1 MLNTET
7 YPVVLAEKDT
17 YNTIGK
23 KRQFAFLPPAVE
35 FYSKLI
41 RIVINSGNLAKQG
54 KYGPVE
60 WVKSSLDILNAL
72 ESVGV
77 QFEISGMSHLTS
89 FEGPAVFVSNHMSTL
104 ETVILPSI
112 IQPRKEVTFV
122 VKKELLDYPYFRN
135 VLKARNP
142 IVVGRANP
150 REDLVHV
157 LEEGAKYLGSGRS
170 IIIFPQKTR
179 SNIFNPES
187 FNTLGVKLAKKSD
200 CYVVPVALVTDAWGN
215 GKKIKDFG
223 EINIKKTVHISLGEP
238 FKVEGSGS
246 SEHNKILEFISAK
259 LKQWNRA
266 DCIEDTSSEKNER
279 F

>member
-77 QFEISGMSHLTS
+77 HFEISGMSHLTS